1 MELRRARSV
10 GDGTRAE
17 QDTAAPDRVYCIS
30 DGWATSSA
38 RHEPRISVNVQTV
51 ESPGTRADEARR
63 IHVDGIAAAAAGMDP
78 AFAHT
83 PQFVSDGLSERLG
96 MRMLCKVETLN
107 PIRSFKGRG
116 TDRLLHRLSAD
127 GGADAETELVCAS
140 AGNFGQGLAYAARRR
155 GTAVRV
161 FAAETANPFKV
172 ERMRQL
178 GAHVQLAGRDF
189 DAAKD
194 AARAYAGE
202 RAGALFVEDGREP
215 AIAEGAGTIAVEMDG
230 WPEPLDAVL
239 VPLGNGSLL
248 AGMGTWLRAHRPET
262 RIVGVCAARAPAMAL
277 SLDAGHPVTTA
288 TADSIADG
296 IAMRIPVPEA
306 LDDLRGIVDEVLLVE
321 EAAIVDAMRLVFD
334 TLGLVVE
341 PAGVVGI
348 AAAAVHRARF
358 AGMRVATPLC
368 GGNLTAQ
375 QARRWLTPPSAR
387 MPV

>member
-1 MELRRARSV
+1 MPSPVCCFPELTASRDRPVNAPTAEN
-10 GDGTRAE
+10 DGATV
-17 QDTAAPDRVYCIS
+17 D
-30 DGWATSSA
+30 DG
-38 RHEPRISVNVQTV
+38 
-51 ESPGTRADEARR
+51 RR
-63 IHVDGIAAAAAGMDP
+63 IRLEGIAAAAGAMDP

-83 PQFVSDGLSERLG
+83 PQFVSDALSARLG

-116 TDRLLHRLSAD
+116 TDWLVRRLQADSAA
-127 GGADAETELVCAS
+127 GPETELVCAS
-140 AGNFGQGLAYAARRR
+140 AGNFGQGLAYAGRRAGR
-155 GTAVRV
+155 VVRV

-178 GAHVQLAGRDF
+178 GAQVELAGRDF

-194 AARAYAGE
+194 AARAYVAA
-202 RAGALFVEDGREP
+202 RAGAMYIEDGREP
-215 AIAEGAGTIAVEMDG
+215 AIAEGAGTLAVELDR

-248 AGMGTWLRAHRPET
+248 AGMGTWLRAHRPGT
-262 RIVGVCAARAPAMAL
+262 RIIGVCAAQAPAMAL
-277 SLDAGHPVTTA
+277 SLDAGRPVVTQ

-296 IAMRIPVPEA
+296 IAVRVPVPEA
-306 LDDLRGIVDEVLLVE
+306 LDDLRGIVDDVLLVE

-334 TLGLVVE
+334 TLGVVVE

-348 AAAAVHRARF
+348 AAAVVHRARF
-358 AGMRVATPLC
+358 AGARVATPLC

-375 QARRWLTPPSAR
+375 QARRWLTPPPAGGLL
-387 MPV
+387 